1 MWVVSMQPSD
11 YTVTMTTYFISDLHL
26 LESRPA
32 ATEAFFAFLDRIRGA
47 AKALYI
53 LGDLF
58 EVWVGDDDDAPFA
71 DHIRSVLARQTAI
84 HPVFFVRG
92 NRDFLIGERFSAETG
107 VIVLEDETLIDLDG
121 TSTLLMHGDTLCTDD
136 VDYQAF
142 RRVSRDTIWQ
152 RNLLA
157 QPLAARRAY
166 AAQVRAA
173 SQQAMGGKSEA
184 IMDANRHAI
193 ADAFVRHSCT
203 RLIHGHTHRPAI
215 HHAQSADVGGLRIV
229 LGDWY
234 EQGSVLA
241 MSAGR
246 TDLMALR
253 FEPVA

>member
-1 MWVVSMQPSD
+1 
-11 YTVTMTTYFISDLHL
+11 MTTYFISDLHL

-32 ATEAFFAFLDRIRGA
+32 ATEAFLAFLDRIRSGTT
-47 AKALYI
+47 ALYI

-71 DHIRSVLARQTAI
+71 EHIRSALRRQTAI
-84 HPVFFVRG
+84 HPVSFVRG
-92 NRDFLIGERFSAETG
+92 NRDFLIGARFSAETG
-107 VIVLEDETLIDLDG
+107 VTILGDETLIDLDG
-121 TSTLLMHGDTLCTDD
+121 TPTLLMHGDTLCTDD

-142 RRVSRDTIWQ
+142 RRLSRDAAWQ
-152 RNLLA
+152 TNLLA

-184 IMDANRHAI
+184 IMDANRHAV
-193 ADAFVRHSCT
+193 ADAFSRHACT

-215 HHAQSADVGGLRIV
+215 HHEQSADVGGLRIV

-234 EQGSVLA
+234 EQGSMLA
-241 MSAGR
+241 VSAGR
-246 TDLMALR
+246 VDLTALP
-253 FEPVA
+253 FAPIA